1 MPRPARTVSANL
13 AGIVTFA
20 ASLFLISTSDM
31 LAKRLTGEIH
41 PVQVV
46 WMRQS
51 GLVLV
56 ALALLATRGAGLLRA
71 AAPGLQLMRGFAAT
85 LSALAFI
92 AALRFVPLADA
103 VAVSFVAPFMVA
115 VLGAV
120 FLRETVSGPRWAA
133 IVGGFL
139 GAIVIIRPGPGMA
152 DPAIL
157 LVVAGAFFLA
167 LRQVL
172 GRPLAARAT
181 VATTLVWTAM
191 AGFVPLTL
199 LMPLVWRWPTPEIWL
214 IGAAIAGL
222 IAAAEA
228 LLIRAF
234 ATAEATAIAPV
245 LYTAMIWATGWG
257 WLVFGQL
264 PDLWTWIGTAVIL
277 ATGLALIRLEM
288 RQAPPSG

>member
-1 MPRPARTVSANL
+1 MPRPARTMSANL

-120 FLRETVSGPRWAA
+120 FLRETVSGPRWPWKARTA
-133 IVGGFL
+133 N
-139 GAIVIIRPGPGMA
+139 RPSGC
-152 DPAIL
+152 
-157 LVVAGAFFLA
+157 
-167 LRQVL
+167 
-172 GRPLAARAT
+172 RA
-181 VATTLVWTAM
+181 
-191 AGFVPLTL
+191 
-199 LMPLVWRWPTPEIWL
+199 IWL
-214 IGAAIAGL
+214 ASSSTLSVICGPLSRIACRGSIQTSCL
-222 IAAAEA
+222 SVARTPTTHRTSGPASFR
-228 LLIRAF
+228 LRRK
-234 ATAEATAIAPV
+234 AP
-245 LYTAMIWATGWG
+245 
-257 WLVFGQL
+257 
-264 PDLWTWIGTAVIL
+264 
-277 ATGLALIRLEM
+277 
-288 RQAPPSG
+288 